1 MNGSLRDVSQL
12 PRVGQI
18 EPLYRAGLRLILA
31 ALAVFVF
38 FGASPAAAS
47 ETTWTVSVPTAN
59 VRSQPDGSAEL
70 VTQLSAGDRVTE
82 VEREGVW
89 LQVRLPDETL
99 AWMHQ
104 VTLTQSIELF
114 GLSLPEAERSAMRA
128 AIENAGVR
136 VVREVDSYPYDLY
149 DPSPWMTGATE
160 MAVGYTLDEQLF
172 AVAEI
177 TFRSFNDTEQVRQIA
192 EQVRDQ
198 LGPWQR
204 VMGRRAEGPV
214 EFEWRRGGVQVM
226 VHRGW
231 PDTTTYLTYEIPE
244 RMEQMQQALQER

>member
-1 MNGSLRDVSQL
+1 MNGSSRNIAQRSLSGRVELVASTFFGLSLAFLLLVAFPAVSQ
-12 PRVGQI
+12 
-18 EPLYRAGLRLILA
+18 AD
-31 ALAVFVF
+31 
-38 FGASPAAAS
+38 ASS
-47 ETTWTVSVPTAN
+47 TWTVAVPVAN
-59 VRSQPDGSAEL
+59 VRAEPHGSSEL
-70 VTQLSAGDRVTE
+70 VTQLSAGDQVAEIQRQ
-82 VEREGVW
+82 GVW
-89 LQVRLPDETL
+89 LQIRLPDERL

-104 VTLTQSIELF
+104 VTLSQSIQLF
-114 GLSLPEAERSAMRA
+114 GLALPEAERAAMRT
-128 AIENAGVR
+128 AISEAGVR

-149 DPSPWMTGATE
+149 DPSPWMAGATE
-160 MAVGYTLDEQLF
+160 MAVGYTLDEELF

-214 EFEWRRGGVQVM
+214 EFEWQRGGVQVL

-231 PDTTTYLTYEIPE
+231 PDTTTYLTYEMPD
-244 RMEQMQQALQER
+244 RMEQMQQALQNR